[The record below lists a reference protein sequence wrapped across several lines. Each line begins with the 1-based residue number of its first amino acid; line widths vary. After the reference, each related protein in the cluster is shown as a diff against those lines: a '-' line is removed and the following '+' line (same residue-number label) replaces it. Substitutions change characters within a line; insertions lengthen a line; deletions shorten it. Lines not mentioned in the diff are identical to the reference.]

1 MGSGVVVNNHAAD
14 AFLAEALAC
23 LQALDFSIEMG
34 FREHTNRESNAIAH
48 KLAQIGFNFES
59 PQFWVENVPGE
70 ATDLVERD

>member
-1 MGSGVVVNNHAAD
+1 MGSGVVVNNHVAD

-34 FREHTNRESNAIAH
+34 FREVVMEGDSRTIVHTDRESNAVAH

-59 PQFWVENVPGE
+59 PQFW
-70 ATDLVERD
+70 